1 MSSISTQRCWVLAVV
16 CLVIT
21 VSALQVHA
29 AESSRVHVDLNRM
42 EGVLTVVSGDPAPG
56 DSRADVEKFFL
67 LSDDQM
73 TTEVFLAEDL
83 VRTAGGAD
91 RLNGRRVEVVV
102 ESYPGVLGDQ
112 LFPKIPIAH
121 SIRILSD
128 GTRSKAAKAVS
139 GSKPWVSILCKFS
152 DVSAEPKALSY
163 FQNMYASTYPGLDH
177 YWREVSYNIANVTG
191 STAVAWVNLPHPVS
205 HYETA
210 GGGDLNAMVLDCTA
224 AADPYVYFPGFVGIN
239 MMFNDTFGP
248 YAWGGSRYLTLDG
261 VWQRYSVTWEPPWG
275 YNNSCVMAHEMGHG
289 FGLPHSN
296 NADGDTSPYDNPWDV
311 MSNSWGYALND
322 STYGTLG
329 KHTIAYHKDILG
341 WIGAGE
347 KLDISSSGI
356 YWASLDHLALQSTSN
371 YRLITI
377 QIPNTSRFYTLE
389 VRDLEGYDGRL
400 PGFAVIIHE
409 VDITRK
415 EDAWL
420 VDPVSP
426 ENGAD
431 EAAMWRVGEC
441 FDDEPNEIEAC
452 VQAVTA
458 EGFSVRIAYGDV
470 GGIFDDGF
478 ESGDADTWS
487 GYLP

>member
-1 MSSISTQRCWVLAVV
+1 MV
-16 CLVIT
+16 CLAIT

-29 AESSRVHVDLNRM
+29 AESSRVPVDLNRM
-42 EGVLTVVSGDPAPG
+42 EGVLSVVFGDPVPG
-56 DSRADVEKFFL
+56 DSRTDVEKFFL

-112 LFPKIPIAH
+112 LFPEIPIAH

-163 FQNMYASTYPGLDH
+163 FQNMYATTYPGLDH
-177 YWREVSYNIANVTG
+177 YWREVSYNIANVAG
-191 STAVAWVNLPHPVS
+191 STAVAWVNLPHPRS
-205 HYETA
+205 HYESEGTQS
-210 GGGDLNAMVLDCTA
+210 GYDLNALAVDCTA
-224 AADPYVYFPGFVGIN
+224 AADPYVYFPNFVGIN
-239 MMFNDTFGP
+239 MMFNATFGP
-248 YAWGGSRYLTLDG
+248 YAWGGSRYFSLDG
-261 VWQRYSVTWEPPWG
+261 VSRRYSVTWEPPWG
-275 YNNSCVMAHEMGHG
+275 YNDICVIAHEMGHG

-296 NADGDTSPYDNPWDV
+296 NADGDGDPYDNPWDV
-311 MSNSWGYALND
+311 MSNSWGYALYD
-322 STYGTLG
+322 STYETLG
-329 KHTIAYHKDILG
+329 KHTIAYHKDKLG
-341 WIGAGE
+341 WIGTGE

-371 YRLITI
+371 YRLIMI

-389 VRDLEGYDGRL
+389 VRDLEAYDGRL

-409 VDITRK
+409 VDIMRK

-420 VDPVSP
+420 VDPEVP
-426 ENGAD
+426 TNGAD
-431 EAAMWRVGEC
+431 EGAMWRVGEC
-441 FDDEPNEIEAC
+441 FNDDAHQIEVC
-452 VQAVTA
+452 VQAVTT
-458 EGFSVRIAYGDV
+458 EGFSVRIVYGDV
-470 GGIFDDGF
+470 SGIFDDGF
-478 ESGDADTWS
+478 ESGDADIWTDIW
-487 GYLP
+487 P